1 MYEVFEKLL
10 KVNNV
15 KAADVSK
22 ATGIRQGVFS
32 DWKAGRYTPK
42 MDKMQ
47 KIADYFGVTV
57 EYLTGVCAPSYT
69 ESDDVAKQMHTSE
82 YYNDDATAE
91 IAQQIFENPELR
103 VLFDAAKDATPEDLQ
118 TTYDM
123 LMALKRKEKGD
134 TDDPA

>member
-1 MYEVFEKLL
+1 MYEIYAELL
-10 KVNNV
+10 KKHNCRS
-15 KAADVSK
+15 ADVAK
-22 ATGIRQGVFS
+22 ATGIHPSTFS
-32 DWKAGRYTPK
+32 DWKKGKSRPK
-42 MDKMQ
+42 TDKMQ

-57 EYLTGVCAPSYT
+57 EYLTGMCAPSYT